1 MRFHADSY
9 NKAYQQEVF
18 YLPHLKQI
26 LNDDSLTH
34 TKGKLATFDFIGKN
48 KFVELKARNCEYKK
62 YSDTM
67 IGMNK
72 IEFAKANPDK
82 ECYFCF
88 LFTDG
93 LYYWKYNEDD
103 KLNYRSGGRFDRG
116 YNEIKQ
122 YAYIPINLL
131 KNISIDTIDEP
142 EKILL

>member
-1 MRFHADSY
+1 MRTFKSDYIVGRA
-9 NKAYQQEVF
+9 NEIT
-18 YLPHLKQI
+18 YLPYIQRELKDPT
-26 LNDDSLTH
+26 LKH
-34 TKGKLATFDFIGKN
+34 TSKKDIFDFIGEN
-48 KFVELKARNCEYKK
+48 KLVELKSRNFDCYK
-62 YSDTM
+62 YPDTM
-67 IGMNK
+67 IGLNK

-82 ECYFCF
+82 EYYFCF

-122 YAYIPINLL
+122 YAYIPISLL